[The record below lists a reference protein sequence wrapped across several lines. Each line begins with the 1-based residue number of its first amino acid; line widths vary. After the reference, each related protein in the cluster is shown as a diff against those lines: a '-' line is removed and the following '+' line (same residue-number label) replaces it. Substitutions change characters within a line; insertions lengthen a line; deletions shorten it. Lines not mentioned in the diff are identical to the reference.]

1 MDDSTTDSLRKLAPS
16 WTLAGDEQ
24 LLNILQSTH
33 QKLLSRC
40 QEANSQLEKMATAL
54 NDASISLQNVNNQ
67 FMALSSS
74 QFIESRVYDDDE
86 VTTEPPATKES
97 PKQEIQDELTCL
109 KRSIAVLE
117 QSHEII
123 TILQDSDT
131 ESDTDDDVPARMV
144 LKPKDMYWERP
155 LPYIIGSQ
163 PWKNKWHAGLVVEAS
178 DSDSSVSQRGEDSEQ
193 YSHSDTEDLTTPR
206 PPPPPPIHANVSE
219 TSSSLPSEQGSIP
232 RPTPSDVASDIARRL
247 GATLPNK
254 VVEREPSPEEP
265 PQPASR
271 KIYRPQDPVPSTIF
285 SDEPPPLSDHSD
297 SQDSDIFAEIHR
309 QAASE
314 PRHDM
319 FQRRDDAEDLFTGLG
334 RPTKSSQP
342 SAPVQ
347 QRNSH
352 RDDDDN
358 YTAYNQQQ
366 DIKNYEKPSPDPDM
380 DRGVKKPIGG
390 ISLFGN
396 KGTESIGAAI
406 LKRNQRKSSTSGDE
420 SDTDSRSET
429 QPKQQIKTE
438 KDIFDDLFARSEG
451 RKVAKDKTD
460 LTKDLKNE
468 IQKKNKEKDRNN
480 EKVEKPKVDLFSDD
494 LFDDIDDIFSSNVPK
509 VPPKDNKN
517 NKSIFEDD
525 DDLFSE
531 IAPSK
536 PTRIEVATSSSV
548 KKSLFDSDDELFAD
562 NLQEKPD
569 NKPKVKEV
577 EENKAKTE
585 SSRTNKE
592 VTRSIFDDDDDDLFN
607 DLKTTKGNDVKVQSD
622 TSVNIEKADDGKSG
636 KIVQNTSNVFKS
648 PSLFDDDDDDDGDLF
663 AAAVKSSIAVN
674 EKPLVKTDEVI
685 IDDDVKPSSSVKT
698 DDLEVVKDDN
708 LTGNGN
714 SKAIKI
720 DNKTEDSKPVSELE
734 KKDIGENVIVDSK
747 NEIINKDI
755 TGNSAAKIFDHIHKI
770 EQSESESNNDF
781 SDQDFDDLPPKPE
794 KPAATNN
801 LANDNKPKPIVKEN
815 IFDKT
820 TLEEDIDEL
829 FTKAQEKQNTELI
842 FETEPPE
849 ITDTIPEFDKKTDT
863 DNNGEPRKA
872 TETDIFNDIV
882 TEPPVFEKPKEP
894 KKSKNVNALF
904 DDDSDDESLFFKKN
918 DHVFE
923 DHPNDFTPAQDRIFG
938 LFADEPPDD
947 GFGKISDVDDD
958 IFSSV
963 PKARV
968 SRNENL
974 PPLPVHEV
982 VAENNDKLTKL
993 ENEEDIFNTVARVEI
1008 LRDTKIDD
1016 DHRGDDMFKRPKS
1029 SFPLSDDDDEADL
1042 FKVPEIP
1049 KPSLKEKPA
1058 LDLSDDDNLFSKKL
1072 ENKPAVVEIP
1082 TVIPVTDKV
1091 QESNIKS
1098 SNDELFVT
1106 EKHEKV
1112 NVVSEKDLDVD
1123 SKSDEELFKVTES
1136 KPTPEKDAEVKS
1148 KTSDD
1153 ELFSPVKTVKPVEN
1167 TVKEHEKDSKLDE
1180 DIFKIPKAKPEIVN
1194 KLENAQEAKT
1204 TDTKKVGKLKV
1215 GLNINVNALLP
1226 GASPKKIKPNDQTD
1240 GLTQSVLETQRTE
1253 AKILSEVQKQEP
1265 IKTESQNTD
1274 STLVVVKSVSFEE
1287 NPDSEVLDNK
1297 ISKERAK
1304 IQVKRRPS
1312 TRRARKEAVRKS
1324 AIDFGEDST
1333 DNSSSIDDPPKNV
1346 PEITQPSK
1354 ESEVK
1359 ITTVENPDK
1368 HSQAAEEKTAKPIVE
1383 SAKTPEITEKYVDKQ
1398 PVVKDV
1404 KTETPVKPKENKE
1417 KHTETAVLVGK
1428 HKENKEKESSS
1439 KDIKSKIVYILND
1452 EDIFNTSP
1460 VEKAVSSQK
1469 TENQDSKTGK
1479 VYKEV
1484 DGKNDGKSLFDDDD
1498 DNDDIFKAK
1507 VPVKKNT
1514 IFDSDSEEDL
1524 FGNAKKG
1531 KKDREATKKEIKREV
1546 VKGSLF
1552 GDDDDDDDDDLFGV
1566 KTKKAVERNPQPV
1579 RPTSSKEPAKPT
1591 EPVFADPLS
1600 MFGDDD

>member
-1 MDDSTTDSLRKLAPS
+1 
-16 WTLAGDEQ
+16 
-24 LLNILQSTH
+24 
-33 QKLLSRC
+33 
-40 QEANSQLEKMATAL
+40 
-54 NDASISLQNVNNQ
+54 
-67 FMALSSS
+67 
-74 QFIESRVYDDDE
+74 
-86 VTTEPPATKES
+86 
-97 PKQEIQDELTCL
+97 
-109 KRSIAVLE
+109 
-117 QSHEII
+117 
-123 TILQDSDT
+123 
-131 ESDTDDDVPARMV
+131 
-144 LKPKDMYWERP
+144 
-155 LPYIIGSQ
+155 
-163 PWKNKWHAGLVVEAS
+163 
-178 DSDSSVSQRGEDSEQ
+178 
-193 YSHSDTEDLTTPR
+193 
-206 PPPPPPIHANVSE
+206 
-219 TSSSLPSEQGSIP
+219 
-232 RPTPSDVASDIARRL
+232 
-247 GATLPNK
+247 
-254 VVEREPSPEEP
+254 
-265 PQPASR
+265 
-271 KIYRPQDPVPSTIF
+271 
-285 SDEPPPLSDHSD
+285 
-297 SQDSDIFAEIHR
+297 
-309 QAASE
+309 
-314 PRHDM
+314 
-319 FQRRDDAEDLFTGLG
+319 
-334 RPTKSSQP
+334 
-342 SAPVQ
+342 
-347 QRNSH
+347 
-352 RDDDDN
+352 
-358 YTAYNQQQ
+358 
-366 DIKNYEKPSPDPDM
+366 
-380 DRGVKKPIGG
+380 KPIGG

-420 SDTDSRSET
+420 SDTDSRSEI
-429 QPKQQIKTE
+429 QPKQQTKTE

-460 LTKDLKNE
+460 LTKDLKTE
-468 IQKKNKEKDRNN
+468 IQKKNKEKDRIN

-494 LFDDIDDIFSSNVPK
+494 LFDDIDDIFSGNVAK
-509 VPPKDNKN
+509 VPPPKDNKN

-569 NKPKVKEV
+569 NKPKVEAVEV
-577 EENKAKTE
+577 NKAKTE
-585 SSRTNKE
+585 SSRINKE

-622 TSVNIEKADDGKSG
+622 TFVTIEKADDGKSG
-636 KIVQNTSNVFKS
+636 KILQNTSNVFKS

-685 IDDDVKPSSSVKT
+685 FDDDFEPSSSVKT

-714 SKAIKI
+714 SKVIKI
-720 DNKTEDSKPVSELE
+720 DSKTEDSKPVSELE
-734 KKDIGENVIVDSK
+734 NKDIGENVIVDSK

-794 KPAATNN
+794 KPAASNY

-829 FTKAQEKQNTELI
+829 FTKAQEKQNTERI
-842 FETEPPE
+842 FDTEPPE
-849 ITDTIPEFDKKTDT
+849 ITKTIPEYDKKTDT

-918 DHVFE
+918 DHVFD

-968 SRNENL
+968 LKNDNL

-993 ENEEDIFNTVARVEI
+993 ENEENIFNTVARVEI

-1016 DHRGDDMFKRPKS
+1016 DHRGDDMFKKPKS
-1029 SFPLSDDDDEADL
+1029 SFPLSDDDDDEADL

-1058 LDLSDDDNLFSKKL
+1058 LDISDDDNLFSKKL
-1072 ENKPAVVEIP
+1072 ENKPAVVEKP
-1082 TVIPVTDKV
+1082 TDIPVTDKV
-1091 QESNIKS
+1091 QESNIKD
-1098 SNDELFVT
+1098 SNDELFAT
-1106 EKHEKV
+1106 EKHEKL
-1112 NVVSEKDLDVD
+1112 NVVSEKYLDVD

-1153 ELFSPVKTVKPVEN
+1153 ELFSPVITVKPVEN
-1167 TVKEHEKDSKLDE
+1167 IIKEHEKDSKLDE

-1194 KLENAQEAKT
+1194 KLENAQEEKT

-1240 GLTQSVLETQRTE
+1240 GLTQSVLETQRAE
-1253 AKILSEVQKQEP
+1253 VKILPEVQKQEP

-1274 STLVVVKSVSFEE
+1274 STLVKSVSFEE

-1333 DNSSSIDDPPKNV
+1333 DNSSSIDDPPRKV

-1359 ITTVENPDK
+1359 ITTAENADK

-1417 KHTETAVLVGK
+1417 KHTETAVIVEK

-1469 TENQDSKTGK
+1469 IENLDSKTGK

-1531 KKDREATKKEIKREV
+1531 KKDREVTKKEKKREV

-1552 GDDDDDDDDDLFGV
+1552 
-1566 KTKKAVERNPQPV
+1566 ERNPQPV